1 MMDTQTEK
9 CVLVLDER
17 LPLGLIANTAAI
29 LGITLGKQRPEA
41 VGETVYDAAGNAH
54 LGVIEF
60 PVPVL
65 RGNAQ
70 LLGELR
76 EKLYSP
82 AFAGLT
88 AVDFSQ
94 LAQGCKTYGEFRDK
108 MAAVPAESLRYLG
121 IAICGDKKAVNR
133 LTGALP
139 LLR

>member
-1 MMDTQTEK
+1 MDQQTEK
-9 CVLVLDER
+9 CVLVIDER

-29 LGITLGKQRPEA
+29 LGITLGKQRPET
-41 VGETVYDAAGNAH
+41 VGETVYDAAGNEH
-54 LGVIEF
+54 LGIIEF

-70 LLGELR
+70 LLRALR
-76 EKLYSP
+76 EKLYTP

-94 LAQGCKTYGEFRDK
+94 LAQSCKTYGEFTEK
-108 MAAVPAESLRYLG
+108 MAAASSQELEYLG

-133 LTGALP
+133 LTGNLP

>member
-1 MMDTQTEK
+1 MNPQTEK
-9 CVLVLDER
+9 CVLVIDER

-29 LGITLGKQRPEA
+29 LGITLGRHRPES

-54 LGVIEF
+54 LGIIEF

-82 AFAGLT
+82 VFACLT

-94 LAQGCKTYGEFRDK
+94 LAQGCKTYDEFKEK
-108 MAAVPAESLRYLG
+108 MVATPTEALDYLG

-133 LTGALP
+133 LTGNLP